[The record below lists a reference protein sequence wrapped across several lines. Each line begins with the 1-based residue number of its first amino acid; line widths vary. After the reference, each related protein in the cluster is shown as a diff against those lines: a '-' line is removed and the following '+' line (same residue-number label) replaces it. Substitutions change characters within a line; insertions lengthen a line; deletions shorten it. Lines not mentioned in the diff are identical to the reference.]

1 MKSLLVGAAL
11 MAAVAAPLSAQDAG
25 TPVTDGHGS
34 AFAGPYVGYMKF
46 GELFDF
52 GADRD
57 LTFDD
62 GLFYGAQLGYSFNPN
77 FSVLGNLGY
86 TKSNLEVK
94 QNMPDPDVDQ
104 STSGDLGVF
113 LYDANV
119 QFRLPVALGTGSA
132 SFAPFV
138 QGGIGQLKYTADYD
152 DLGSKGKTST
162 TFNVGLGADVQ
173 LTKYAGLRLMA
184 KDYITSLSWD
194 QFENVSFDDNV
205 KNNTAHNL
213 AFTVGVNLGF

>member
-1 MKSLLVGAAL
+1 MRKFLVGAAL

-34 AFAGPYVGYMKF
+34 AFVGPYVGYMNF

-57 LTFDD
+57 LSFEN
-62 GLFYGAQLGYSFNPN
+62 GLFYGGQLGYSFNPN

-86 TKSNLEVK
+86 TKSKLQVK
-94 QNMPDPDVDQ
+94 QDNPDPDVN
-104 STSGDLGVF
+104 SNLSGDLGVF

-119 QFRLPVALGTGSA
+119 QFRLPVALGAGSA

-152 DLGSKGKTST
+152 DLGSKGNTST

-205 KNNTAHNL
+205 QNNTAHNL
-213 AFTVGVNLGF
+213 AFTVGLNLGF

>member
-1 MKSLLVGAAL
+1 MRKFLVGAAL

-25 TPVTDGHGS
+25 SPVTDGHGS
-34 AFAGPYVGYMKF
+34 AFVGPYVGYMNF

-57 LTFDD
+57 LSFEN
-62 GLFYGAQLGYSFNPN
+62 GLFFGGQLGYSFNPN

-86 TKSNLEVK
+86 TKSKLQVK
-94 QNMPDPDVDQ
+94 QDNPDPDVNQ
-104 STSGDLGVF
+104 NISGDLGVF

-119 QFRLPVALGTGSA
+119 QFRLPVALGAGSA
-132 SFAPFV
+132 AFAPFV
-138 QGGIGQLKYTADYD
+138 QGGVGQLKYTADYD
-152 DLGSKGKTST
+152 DIGSKGNTST

-205 KNNTAHNL
+205 NNNTAHNL
-213 AFTVGVNLGF
+213 AFTVGLNLGF